1 MTEKGTPAGPL
12 DGVQVLEDG
21 AGLAIAVA
29 GLLLQELGASVAR
42 PAGAPAPEGPGR
54 ILHRRKQPASD
65 PEHRY
70 DVYLIGPGQEAPAQ
84 AGVVISFPDPPS
96 EDLAG
101 LSRAGSM
108 LAEARS
114 GLMWLQVGH
123 REGPYCLAQ
132 PIVGLG
138 AGILGALSAVS
149 GLLSRARGA
158 PQRWRSSASY
168 GDGGLVMQT
177 LSAAF
182 LAQPATGTVRPRYR
196 DPYSVSY
203 SPIMRFQRA
212 SDGWVFIAAI
222 SAHMWHSLFC
232 LIGHPELADDQE
244 LQAEL
249 PFNIADQARGEHLAA
264 LVGQWVAGLTVNE
277 VVDVCVR
284 HKIVAAPALSSRD
297 FLRHPQAV
305 ANGLPTLV
313 RDEQGEQLQA
323 GGFLHCTPADQPAMQ
338 LGPLA
343 SIGAGPLYGV
353 RVVDVSRAAAG
364 PICGR
369 VLADLGAEVV
379 RIEDPAG
386 ETSRRVGLT
395 FASNN
400 RNKLSLGLDLH
411 VPAGLELLARLT
423 EQADVVLTNALP
435 EATVRLRIDPPAVAA
450 RNPSACYVSV
460 LGFGRRPPF
469 GGRRVVDAAAQALS
483 GQALAEGG
491 GQEPVGCTGG
501 FLDNG
506 TGWLAALGCVAS
518 LYQRQTVGRAG
529 TVEAALLN
537 SSAFVQLLNM
547 CDPPQP
553 SPGLDTHRWGYSA
566 DQRLYQLLDCWICVA
581 AQSRAERQAFAA
593 VLASLQCEGGDSSVH
608 GPAAAA
614 LAAALAG
621 FSIAEAT
628 GVFSRAGFTAW
639 TVVRTL
645 EQAAR
650 AGDGD
655 FVEVAQQPW
664 GGVLETRLLPRYEGD
679 ERPAIRGAAVAPGSD
694 DAQILARHGVSARHR
709 DELIAVGAL
718 RSEPP
723 AVAFYASTV

>member
-1 MTEKGTPAGPL
+1 VSDTGGPAGPL
-12 DGVQVLEDG
+12 AGVRVLEG
-21 AGLAIAVA
+21 NGGLAVAVA
-29 GLLLQELGASVAR
+29 GLLLQELGAAVSR
-42 PAGAPAPEGPGR
+42 PADAPAPEGAGR
-54 ILHRRKQPASD
+54 ILHRRKGTASD
-65 PEHRY
+65 ADGPY
-70 DVYLIGPGQEAPAQ
+70 DIYLVGPGQEAPAS
-84 AGVVISFPDPPS
+84 ARIVVSFPDAPS
-96 EDLAG
+96 EDMAG

-123 REGPYCLAQ
+123 RDGPYCLAQ
-132 PIVGLG
+132 PITGLG

-149 GLLSRARGA
+149 GLLSQARGA
-158 PQRWRSSASY
+158 PPPWRSSASY
-168 GDGGLVMQT
+168 ADGGLVMQT
-177 LSAAF
+177 LSASF
-182 LAQPATGTVRPRYR
+182 LAQPTPEAMRPRYR
-196 DPYSVSY
+196 DAYSVSY
-203 SPIMRFQRA
+203 SPIMRFHRA
-212 SDGWVFIAAI
+212 RDGWVFIAAI
-222 SAHMWHSLFC
+222 SAHMWHSLFP
-232 LIGHPELADDQE
+232 LIGHPELLEDGQ

-249 PFNIADQARGEHLAA
+249 PFNIADQARGEQLAA
-264 LVGQWVAGLTVNE
+264 LVGEWVSGRTVDE
-277 VVDVCVR
+277 VVDLCVQ
-284 HKIVAAPALSSRD
+284 HKIVAAPTLSSRD

-313 RDEQGEQLQA
+313 RDGHGEQLQA
-323 GGFLHCTPADQPAMQ
+323 GGFLQCTASDQAAVT
-338 LGPLA
+338 LSPLA
-343 SIGAGPLYGV
+343 SIGAGPLRGV
-353 RVVDVSRAAAG
+353 RVVDASRAAAG

-411 VPAGLELLARLT
+411 VPSALDLLATLT

-435 EATVRLRIDPPAVAA
+435 EAAERLGIAPSAVAA

-506 TGWLAALGCVAS
+506 TGWLAALGCVAT
-518 LYQRQTVGRAG
+518 LFQRQTSGRAG

-537 SSAFVQLLNM
+537 SSAFVQLLSM
-547 CDPPQP
+547 SDPPQP
-553 SPGLDTHRWGYSA
+553 PSGLDTHRFGYAA
-566 DQRLYQLLDCWICVA
+566 DQRLYQLRDGWICVA
-581 AQSRAERQAFAA
+581 AQSNADRQAFAA
-593 VLASLQCEGGDSSVH
+593 VLADLHCEGGD
-608 GPAAAA
+608 PAVDGRTAAS

-621 FSIAEAT
+621 SSIAAAAD
-628 GVFSRAGFTAW
+628 VFSRAGFAAW
-639 TVVRTL
+639 AAVRTL

-655 FVEVAQQPW
+655 FVEVAQLPW
-664 GGVLETRLLPRYEGD
+664 GGVLETRLLPRYDGD
-679 ERPAIRGAAVAPGSD
+679 ERPPVRGAAGAPGSD
-694 DAQILARHGVSARHR
+694 DQQVLARHGVSAQLR
-709 DELIAVGAL
+709 DELIAAGAL

-723 AVAFYASTV
+723 AVAFHASTV